1 MLAQK
6 TRYFSPYKRLVVRRS
21 HQHND
26 CGRLIILTQGQT
38 YWFYLSISLEAK
50 KLSLSGHTRLYYMFG
65 SLLFSCVELNPVY
78 ILNNM
83 LFISINVLASMFTI
97 SIIISL
103 SGCCKNRIEG
113 CGTQKTIIKVHN
125 MTSDIIA
132 KPPDYADR
140 RELKSLSYFG
150 I

>member
-65 SLLFSCVELNPVY
+65 LLLFSCVELNPVY

-83 LFISINVLASMFTI
+83 LLTCALNGGHKLLVYLDVDARFNRVFVCKPIDSPKNVINSIFVWDVN
-97 SIIISL
+97 
-103 SGCCKNRIEG
+103 
-113 CGTQKTIIKVHN
+113 
-125 MTSDIIA
+125 
-132 KPPDYADR
+132 
-140 RELKSLSYFG
+140 
-150 I
+150 